1 MIRTPLR
8 VAVVES
14 TVVII
19 DQGIVMTKELLAKLK
34 SAAREIFAGRAE
46 VVAAYLYDSSPVTKD
61 YEDIDI
67 GFLLDRRFR
76 PPAMYEVVMA
86 REFEKRLPEE
96 FDVRILNGR
105 PVRFLFQVI
114 KNGELLFCSNEDERV
129 ILDVRVMK
137 EYFDMRPYF
146 ELYDRMRRER
156 YVARDH

>member
-1 MIRTPLR
+1 
-8 VAVVES
+8 
-14 TVVII
+14 
-19 DQGIVMTKELLAKLK
+19 MTKELLAKLK

-105 PVRFLFQVI
+105 PVRFLFQAI
-114 KNGELLFCSNEDERV
+114 KNGELLFCSNEDERA
-129 ILDVRVMK
+129 IFEVRAMK
-137 EYFDMRPYF
+137 EYFDMRPVSSCTT
-146 ELYDRMRRER
+146 E
-156 YVARDH
+156 